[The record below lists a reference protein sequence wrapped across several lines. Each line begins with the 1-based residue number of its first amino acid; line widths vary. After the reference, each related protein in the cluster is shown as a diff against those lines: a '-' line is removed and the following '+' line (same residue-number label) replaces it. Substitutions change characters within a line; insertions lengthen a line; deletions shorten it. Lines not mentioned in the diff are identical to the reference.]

1 MKLTDAPDARWK
13 EGHPT
18 QSDIADCAGFDIDRR
33 LFIGIPL
40 LADADIPQS
49 KRVGNIPA
57 GCFSAMILNY
67 RIMLFYFADSEIN
80 MVPNCNNRNILP
92 MLPGI

>member
-1 MKLTDAPDARWK
+1 MKLTDAPRTRWK

-18 QSDIADCAGFDIDRR
+18 QSDIAGCAGFDTDRR

-40 LADADIPQS
+40 PAEADIPQS

-57 GCFSAMILNY
+57 GRFSAMILNY

-80 MVPNCNNRNILP
+80 MTRNCNNRNILA